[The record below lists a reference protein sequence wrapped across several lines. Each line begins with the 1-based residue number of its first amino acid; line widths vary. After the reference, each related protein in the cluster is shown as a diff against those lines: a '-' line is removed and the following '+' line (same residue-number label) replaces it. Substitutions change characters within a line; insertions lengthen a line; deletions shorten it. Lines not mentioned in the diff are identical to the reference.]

1 MDYKHY
7 TLPTVYTPNEDAKTV
22 LDLYLPIVDAD
33 TKQAPPLLVFV
44 HGGAWRTHDESE
56 YKTMAQKLIEC
67 IVGYRLSRK
76 DQLDTRYPMHLYDI
90 AHGIAWLERNEQQYA
105 YDPQRLYLAGHSAGA
120 QLISMLVMTQT
131 AVNTHTDKI
140 EQTKPH
146 LNGLRGLI
154 CVDGIYDIPQF
165 ITRYPSCIDFVET
178 AFGNNL
184 QDWQQESPALIKHT
198 TPLAKSARFL
208 VVHSLE
214 DELVDCG
221 QAEHFYA
228 NLQSLGY
235 SAELD
240 MTPKGSHVLMLSDA
254 TYIDHCIQ
262 FIQTIEQNQ
271 AN

>member
-1 MDYKHY
+1 
-7 TLPTVYTPNEDAKTV
+7 
-22 LDLYLPIVDAD
+22 DAD

-44 HGGAWRTHDESE
+44 HGGGWCLHNEPE

-67 IVGYRLSRK
+67 SISANTPIAVAVV

-146 LNGLRGLI
+146 LNGLRGII
-154 CVDGIYDIPQF
+154 CVAGVYDIPQW
-165 ITRYPSCIDFVET
+165 IDRYPT
-178 AFGNNL
+178 YN
-184 QDWQQESPALIKHT
+184 
-198 TPLAKSARFL
+198 PLAKSARFL

-214 DELVDCG
+214 DEIIDCG